1 MLLLALALIATA
13 IGVGIYTVASS
24 ADEKATVRASLRQL
38 EGYEVDNVRDQELL
52 APMRDR
58 TIAPVLNKLTSIGN
72 RYTPDGYVEKIRDKL
87 VASGNNSPDAVDRFV
102 AIKVVG
108 VALAPVMVILVFGI
122 LHMKGMSALIVAG
135 LLVAVLIFGP
145 DAILNRRVEERQHEI
160 RTKLADVMDLLVIS
174 VEAGLGFEQALD
186 RVVGSVPGPL
196 TQEFGRM
203 LGEVRA
209 GSSRADAMRAME
221 RRCDVPELRSFVLA
235 ILQADTF
242 GVSIGR
248 VLRAQADEM
257 RIKRRQMAQERAQ
270 KAPVKMMIPM
280 VFCVFPALFV
290 VVIGPAIINISTVM

>member
-108 VALAPVMVILVFGI
+108 VALAPAKNSLRTRR
-122 LHMKGMSALIVAG
+122 SS
-135 LLVAVLIFGP
+135 LL
-145 DAILNRRVEERQHEI
+145 
-160 RTKLADVMDLLVIS
+160 
-174 VEAGLGFEQALD
+174 
-186 RVVGSVPGPL
+186 
-196 TQEFGRM
+196 
-203 LGEVRA
+203 
-209 GSSRADAMRAME
+209 
-221 RRCDVPELRSFVLA
+221 
-235 ILQADTF
+235 
-242 GVSIGR
+242 
-248 VLRAQADEM
+248 
-257 RIKRRQMAQERAQ
+257 
-270 KAPVKMMIPM
+270 
-280 VFCVFPALFV
+280 
-290 VVIGPAIINISTVM
+290 